1 MQTEISPYLEAL
13 KQSVKRK
20 ISVLIDNRTVE
31 QVANDAFTFHFKD
44 KGSLAFQNYYRETV
58 DNREWFLN
66 TPNFFRVFKQK
77 YSLQGIDNAYL
88 DDLENKKKTILSLID
103 HNELADLY
111 FGYFANAQLQ
121 HGNRVVRKKLGS
133 FFAKLVHTFQPED
146 FCALDNPIK
155 EHFGLG
161 SESFFIAFI
170 ILSNAYKEW
179 ASENPDLMQQIRME
193 IEHNQIGQSF
203 SAKMTD
209 LKLLDLIFW
218 FQANKVE

>member
-1 MQTEISPYLEAL
+1 MQTEISLLFCFWLRGRGRAVGGGRWPPREGVGIVCPRTELGEGGEKRGGGMGGGGVLSYLEAL

-111 FGYFANAQLQ
+111 FGYFANAQL
-121 HGNRVVRKKLGS
+121 NM
-133 FFAKLVHTFQPED
+133 A
-146 FCALDNPIK
+146 
-155 EHFGLG
+155 
-161 SESFFIAFI
+161 
-170 ILSNAYKEW
+170 
-179 ASENPDLMQQIRME
+179 
-193 IEHNQIGQSF
+193 IELYERS
-203 SAKMTD
+203 
-209 LKLLDLIFW
+209 
-218 FQANKVE
+218 